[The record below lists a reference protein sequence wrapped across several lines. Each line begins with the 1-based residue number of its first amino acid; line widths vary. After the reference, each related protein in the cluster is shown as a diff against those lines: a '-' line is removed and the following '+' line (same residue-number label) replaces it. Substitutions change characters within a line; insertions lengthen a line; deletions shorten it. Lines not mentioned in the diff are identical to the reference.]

1 MLLQSTRTAS
11 LVGSALGVMVGCLIG
26 MFPLLFMPD
35 SEVMEAVKRK
45 EKVTINTIFFCVRV
59 ISVVCYSRVSASIV
73 GLREDEMWFRS
84 FDRLTIRRH
93 LQHRLCPPSHLLEPA
108 VPRHRR
114 LLDRW
119 I

>member
-45 EKVTINTIFFCVRV
+45 EKVT
-59 ISVVCYSRVSASIV
+59 
-73 GLREDEMWFRS
+73 LW
-84 FDRLTIRRH
+84 
-93 LQHRLCPPSHLLEPA
+93 
-108 VPRHRR
+108 
-114 LLDRW
+114 
-119 I
+119 